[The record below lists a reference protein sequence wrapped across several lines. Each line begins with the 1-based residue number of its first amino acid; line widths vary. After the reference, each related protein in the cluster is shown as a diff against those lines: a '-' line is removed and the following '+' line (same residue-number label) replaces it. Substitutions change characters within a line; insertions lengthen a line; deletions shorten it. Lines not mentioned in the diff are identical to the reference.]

1 MSNANVS
8 PTISKLTL
16 KKSNWFS
23 LNGGG
28 IGNGNNPKSIYDND
42 GFDVFGYS
50 SEGLDRAGVSLAQ
63 YKDPTSKGRDG
74 VKLYDSVSAYWA
86 STDIL
91 TMRKSVDKIANSP
104 DMMKKVEEIQSLQKI
119 LPDGRAS
126 TRIETLKKELELFL
140 ESN

>member
-42 GFDVFGYS
+42 GFDVYGFSADGI
-50 SEGLDRAGVSLAQ
+50 DRAGVTLAQ
-63 YKDPTSKGRDG
+63 YKDPNSKGRDG
-74 VKLYDSVSAYWA
+74 VRLYDSVAAYWA

-91 TMRKSVDKIANSP
+91 TMRNSVDKIANSP
-104 DMMKKVEEIQSLQKI
+104 DMMKKVEEIQSLQKT
-119 LPDGRAS
+119 LTDGRAS
-126 TRIETLKKELELFL
+126 ARIETLKKELELFL